1 MSAVFFTLLL
11 SVAVLVVVLTLA
23 ALAIWFER
31 RLLGLWQDRYGPN
44 RVGPFGLAQV
54 VADML
59 KIFTKDDWVPPFADR
74 LVFVIAPVVV
84 VATSLLSFAVVPF
97 APGVVISDMSL
108 GLLFFIAMSSLGV
121 YSAIFAGWAS
131 NNKYALLGSLR
142 ASAQVISYEV
152 FLALSVMGV
161 VIMAGSF
168 NLSDIVEAQREI
180 WFVVP
185 QFFGFLLFLLAGT
198 VEAHRLPFDL
208 PLAETE
214 LVAGYHTEYS
224 GLKFGLFY
232 VGEYLGMLLVSA
244 VTVTLFLGGWLGP
257 WLPPLVWFFL
267 KVLLLMA
274 LLVLLRAALP
284 RPRYDQLMALGWK
297 LMLPLALVNLL
308 VTGVLVVGSGT

>member
-1 MSAVFFTLLL
+1 MSALLTSLIL
-11 SVAVLVVVLTLA
+11 SLAVLVVVLTLA

-54 VADML
+54 VADMV
-59 KIFTKDDWVPPFADR
+59 KIFTKHDWTPPFADR
-74 LVFVIAPVVV
+74 VVFVLAPAVV
-84 VATSLLSFAVVPF
+84 VASTLMAFAVVPF
-97 APGVVISDMSL
+97 APGVVVSDMSL
-108 GLLFFIAMSSLGV
+108 GLLFFIAMSALGV

-152 FLALSVMGV
+152 FLGLSLMGV

-168 NLSDIVEAQREI
+168 NLTDIVEAQRRV

-185 QFFGFLLFLLAGT
+185 QFIGFVLFLIAGT

-244 VTVTLFLGGWLGP
+244 MTVTLFLGGWLGP
-257 WLPPLVWFFL
+257 WLPPLVWFSL
-267 KVLLLMA
+267 KVLVVMGFF
-274 LLVLLRAALP
+274 VLLRAGLP
-284 RPRYDQLMALGWK
+284 RPRYDQLMAFGWK
-297 LMLPLALVNLL
+297 LMLPLSLVNLL
-308 VTGVLVVGSGT
+308 VTGAVVTWN